1 MGPPLRSV
9 SGAGQAPWLL
19 DTSVVIDLTDPAVLA
34 ALPETTVIS
43 VVTLAELAAGP
54 LVTDDDA
61 ERARRQRHLQ
71 EVEAL
76 YDPIPVDAAAARAFG
91 EIVSAVRRS
100 GRQPRRRQFD
110 LLIAAV
116 ARANRLAMATRNPV
130 DLAGLE
136 DLVDVHAV

>member
-1 MGPPLRSV
+1 MSPAPAPAEG
-9 SGAGQAPWLL
+9 PWLL
-19 DTSVVIDLTDPAVLA
+19 DTSVVVDLADPAVLA

-76 YDPIPVDAAAARAFG
+76 FDPIPVDAAAARAFG
-91 EIVSAVRRS
+91 EIVSAVRRPAGS
-100 GRQPRRRQFD
+100 RGRRQFD

-116 ARANRLAMATRNPV
+116 ARANRLAVATRNPV
-130 DLAGLE
+130 DLTGLE
-136 DLVDVHAV
+136 DLVEVHAV

>member
-1 MGPPLRSV
+1 M
-9 SGAGQAPWLL
+9 L
-19 DTSVVIDLTDPAVLA
+19 DTSVVIDLPDPAVVA
-34 ALPETTVIS
+34 ALPETTAIS

-61 ERARRQRHLQ
+61 ERARRLRHLQ

-100 GRQPRRRQFD
+100 GRQPRRQSD

-116 ARANRLAMATRNPV
+116 TRAHRLALATRHPV
-130 DLAGLE
+130 DCAGLD
-136 DLVDVHAV
+136 DLVEVHAV